1 MDNHSHAYT
10 EVREGGGG
18 EEVSALV
25 EVPST
30 DWYGKDQ
37 LRCLNVQRNISSER
51 DPVRKESRWNG
62 YMTPQV

>member
-1 MDNHSHAYT
+1 MDNRSHAYT
-10 EVREGGGG
+10 EIQEEE
-18 EEVSALV
+18 EEVSALL
-25 EVPST
+25 EEPST
-30 DWYGKDQ
+30 DWYGEDQ